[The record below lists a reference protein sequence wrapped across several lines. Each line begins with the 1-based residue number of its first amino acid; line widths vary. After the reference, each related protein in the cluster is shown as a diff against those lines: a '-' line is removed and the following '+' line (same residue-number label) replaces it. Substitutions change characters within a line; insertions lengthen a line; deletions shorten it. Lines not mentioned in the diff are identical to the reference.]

1 MSLQALAVAVK
12 NALERG
18 EPTKVAV
25 HSETQVE
32 LGQRAAQ
39 RLGGDRAKGMMT
51 FVVIPENEQEL
62 YPVGA
67 ILVP

>member
-1 MSLQALAVAVK
+1 MSLQVLAASVK
-12 NALERG
+12 KALECG
-18 EPTKVAV
+18 GPTKIAV

-39 RLGGDRAKGMMT
+39 RMGGDRAKDLT
-51 FVVIPENEQEL
+51 FVVIPMEEQEQ

>member
-1 MSLQALAVAVK
+1 MSLQVLATGVK
-12 NALERG
+12 NAIKQGR
-18 EPTKVAV
+18 PTKIAV

-39 RLGGDRAKGMMT
+39 RMGGDRAKDLT
-51 FVVIPENEQEL
+51 FVVIPIEKREQ

>member
-1 MSLQALAVAVK
+1 MSLQLLAAGVK
-12 NALERG
+12 NALESGR
-18 EPTKVAV
+18 PTKIAV

-39 RLGGDRAKGMMT
+39 RMGGDRATSLT
-51 FVVIPENEQEL
+51 FVVIPEEEQEQF
-62 YPVGA
+62 PVGA